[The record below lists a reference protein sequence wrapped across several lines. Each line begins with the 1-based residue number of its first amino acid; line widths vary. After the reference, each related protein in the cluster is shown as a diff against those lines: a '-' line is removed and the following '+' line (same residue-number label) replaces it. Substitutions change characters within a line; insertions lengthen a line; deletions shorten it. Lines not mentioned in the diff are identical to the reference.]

1 MPRAFSTEEKERIR
15 GLLLEKG
22 KELFS
27 QYGLKKTGVTDLA
40 KAVGIAQGS
49 FYLFFNSKEE
59 LYFKVLEVEEEVIRG
74 QFIESLMDGR
84 IMNREKFK
92 DFLHRAL
99 EVFNENPL
107 IRRLWVDKEIDTLL
121 ERLPREMLDK
131 HTIRDTDAL
140 APLIMHWQ
148 SEGAMLKDSPEVLA
162 GVIRSLFFLPLHRDE
177 IGEDIFPRVVD
188 LYIEF
193 VANGLIKHSC
203 NE

>member
-1 MPRAFSTEEKERIR
+1 MPKAFSSEEKVLIR

-59 LYFKVLEVEEEVIRG
+59 LYFKVLELEEETIRG
-74 QFIESLMDGR
+74 KFIESLADGKK
-84 IMNREKFK
+84 MNRQKFK

-107 IRRLWVDKEIDTLL
+107 IRRLWVDKEIDALL

-140 APLIMHWQ
+140 APLISHWQ
-148 SEGAMLKDSPEVLA
+148 NEGSMLEESPEVLA
-162 GVIRSLFFLPLHRDE
+162 GMIRSLFFLPLHRDE
-177 IGEDIFPRVVD
+177 IGEDVFSRVVD
-188 LYIEF
+188 LYVEF
-193 VANGLIKHSC
+193 IANGLIKEDNS
-203 NE
+203 

>member
-1 MPRAFSTEEKERIR
+1 MPKAFSSEEKERIR

-59 LYFKVLEVEEEVIRG
+59 LYFKVLELEEETIRG
-74 QFIESLMDGR
+74 KFIESLADGKK
-84 IMNREKFK
+84 MNRQKFK
-92 DFLHRAL
+92 VFLHRAL

-107 IRRLWVDKEIDTLL
+107 IRRLWVDKEIDALL

-140 APLIMHWQ
+140 APLISHWQ
-148 SEGAMLKDSPEVLA
+148 NEGSMLEESPEVLA
-162 GVIRSLFFLPLHRDE
+162 GMIRSLFFLPLHRDE
-177 IGEDIFPRVVD
+177 IGEDVFSRVVD
-188 LYIEF
+188 LYVEF
-193 VANGLIKHSC
+193 IANGLIKEDNS
-203 NE
+203 

>member
-1 MPRAFSTEEKERIR
+1 MPRPFSTEEKERIIS
-15 GLLLEKG
+15 LLLEKG
-22 KELFS
+22 KDLFS
-27 QYGLKKTGVTDLA
+27 QYGLKKTGVAEIA

-59 LYFKVLEVEEEVIRG
+59 LYFKVLEMEEEEIRG
-74 QFIESLMDGR
+74 KFIEGLMDGR
-84 IMNREKFK
+84 KMNREKFK
-92 DFLHRAL
+92 DFLRRAL
-99 EVFNENPL
+99 KVFYENPL
-107 IRRLWVDKEIDTLL
+107 IRRLWVEKEIDTLL

-148 SEGAMLKDSPEVLA
+148 NEGSMVDDSPEVLA

-188 LYIEF
+188 LYVEF
-193 VANGLIKHSC
+193 IANGLIKEDNS
-203 NE
+203 